1 MVEVLTDEM
10 FGGERKEG
18 VYKFIQWELGEG
30 QARLTLNRPP
40 HNILNAEMLTE
51 VAMAFEG
58 LHDHPETKV
67 VLLQASKDSK
77 SFCGGVDLPEYTTQ
91 RVFQMLDSFAR
102 LFKASL
108 GVGKPIVVAVNG
120 PALGGGC
127 ELAAFGDMVV
137 ATPKA
142 KFSQPEIKV
151 LGMFPPFATSIFP
164 YIIGPKRAME
174 MLLTGEPITAE
185 EALALGLV
193 NKLVPEAELD
203 KTIQA
208 LMASIAQHSAPLPPP
223 APAGRAMN
231 DVLRALAEAR
241 CRCGD
246 LDEVRMALR
255 EALNNAVRHGSQ
267 LNPRKRVHLLCRYD
281 SKNGLEFVV
290 RDEGAGFDPPKTP
303 T

>member
-108 GVGKPIVVAVNG
+108 DVGKPIVVAVNG

-174 MLLTGEPITAE
+174 MLLTGEPIKAQ
-185 EALALGLV
+185 EALELGLV
-193 NKLVPEAELD
+193 NKLVPEAELE
-203 KTIQA
+203 KTIEA
-208 LMASIAQHSAPLPPP
+208 LMTNISQHSAPVLSMTKK
-223 APAGRAMN
+223 AIYEGLGMSMTNALKHSHNLFLNELYKLEDTQEG
-231 DVLRALAEAR
+231 LRAIIEK
-241 CRCGD
+241 
-246 LDEVRMALR
+246 
-255 EALNNAVRHGSQ
+255 
-267 LNPRKRVHLLCRYD
+267 RKPQW
-281 SKNGLEFVV
+281 KN
-290 RDEGAGFDPPKTP
+290 R
-303 T
+303 